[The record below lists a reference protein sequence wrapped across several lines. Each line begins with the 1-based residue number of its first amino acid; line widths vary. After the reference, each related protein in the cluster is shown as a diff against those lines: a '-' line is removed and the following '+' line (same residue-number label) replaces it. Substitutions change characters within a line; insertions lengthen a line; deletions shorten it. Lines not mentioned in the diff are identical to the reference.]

1 MELNN
6 SISFLLSKCHQKALA
21 IAHDNLEEFNLT
33 PEQAVALTNLF
44 KKDGINQ
51 LQLGEMIQKDRT
63 TVSGIVNRLV
73 NLGYVTKRTNPS
85 DKRCYLLHVTE
96 KALSI
101 KEDLFKKVVEINNQL
116 TKDFTDQE
124 REVLIFL
131 LKKIRNSK

>member
-1 MELNN
+1 
-6 SISFLLSKCHQKALA
+6 
-21 IAHDNLEEFNLT
+21 
-33 PEQAVALTNLF
+33 
-44 KKDGINQ
+44 
-51 LQLGEMIQKDRT
+51 MIQKDRT